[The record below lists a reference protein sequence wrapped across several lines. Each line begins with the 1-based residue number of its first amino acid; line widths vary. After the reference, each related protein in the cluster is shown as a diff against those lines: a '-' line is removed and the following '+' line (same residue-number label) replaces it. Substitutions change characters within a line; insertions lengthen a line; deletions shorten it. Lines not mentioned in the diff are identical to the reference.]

1 MLNKVKRFFNKNKH
15 FYLFTYC
22 FIYLIFFK
30 LVEIR
35 TVPYYHNMHHFL
47 DDKIPFNEVFAIPYF
62 LWFFYI
68 GYVLLR
74 LAFKSKYDFIKS
86 FIYIFGGMTIGLV
99 IFLIY
104 PTAQNLRPDI
114 IPGGNILTLLVYFL
128 HKLDTPTNVCP
139 SLHVYDSIGCLI
151 AVMLTKNCFN
161 SLEKYTATILTISI
175 SLSTLFLKQHSVI
188 DVFWG
193 LIMGV
198 AMYFIVY
205 VPDYNRFFNKTKQ
218 TE

>member
-1 MLNKVKRFFNKNKH
+1 
-15 FYLFTYC
+15 
-22 FIYLIFFK
+22 
-30 LVEIR
+30 
-35 TVPYYHNMHHFL
+35 
-47 DDKIPFNEVFAIPYF
+47 
-62 LWFFYI
+62 
-68 GYVLLR
+68 
-74 LAFKSKYDFIKS
+74 
-86 FIYIFGGMTIGLV
+86 
-99 IFLIY
+99 
-104 PTAQNLRPDI
+104 
-114 IPGGNILTLLVYFL
+114 
-128 HKLDTPTNVCP
+128 
-139 SLHVYDSIGCLI
+139 
-151 AVMLTKNCFN
+151 MLTKNCFN